1 MIFGHGFMQLLM
13 VYTITN
19 RKCRVLG
26 FSEAF
31 HVQRTALHLALDVA
45 CDPAAVKVAAMSC
58 ARPAELTLAVRQPAR
73 HRQSSAIRRRELRE
87 PGRWRRKTIGG
98 P

>member
-1 MIFGHGFMQLLM
+1 MISGHGFMQLLM

-31 HVQRTALHLALDVA
+31 QRPTHR
-45 CDPAAVKVAAMSC
+45 PSSC
-58 ARPAELTLAVRQPAR
+58 P
-73 HRQSSAIRRRELRE
+73 
-87 PGRWRRKTIGG
+87 
-98 P
+98 